1 MSQHSL
7 IWKRWVPGAGAFAA
21 IALAGLSLVRLLPAQ
36 GAKEKELYVVTH
48 IDVSPATS
56 AETAKAVLQL
66 AAESRKDAGCV
77 RFEALQSTDR
87 VNHFEVLEVWRTRR
101 DFEAHEGHE
110 HTRQF
115 REKIQAGLGSP
126 FDERLY
132 YPLK

>member
-1 MSQHSL
+1 MSRRSSIL
-7 IWKRWVPGAGAFAA
+7 KRWIPVAGAITAV
-21 IALAGLSLVRLLPAQ
+21 ALAGLLLAQ
-36 GAKEKELYVVTH
+36 VKDKALYVVTH
-48 IDVSPATS
+48 VDVSPATS

-66 AAESRKDAGCV
+66 AAESRKDPGCV
-77 RFEALQSTDR
+77 RFEVLQSTDR

-126 FDERLY
+126 LDERLY
-132 YPLK
+132 YALE